1 MHKYLH
7 RNSFNLPIELH
18 CFRCYNIIK
27 LKGAG
32 NTSKNHEPPEKG
44 SRFMNRSIIFRNANK
59 LVKQG
64 YSRSEALREA
74 WRLAKLPEISVK
86 VKGTAATEQRQEALA
101 HLTQYSPELVSFR
114 VAGEP
119 ANRYDPNA
127 VAVIASVKGKG
138 SFLIGYLARELAANI
153 STLLRAGLALLSSG
167 TVTGGY
173 APNMNYGARVSLK
186 FA

>member
-1 MHKYLH
+1 
-7 RNSFNLPIELH
+7 
-18 CFRCYNIIK
+18 
-27 LKGAG
+27 
-32 NTSKNHEPPEKG
+32 
-44 SRFMNRSIIFRNANK
+44 MNRSLIFRNANK

-64 YSRSEALREA
+64 YTRSEAMRRA
-74 WRLAKLPEISVK
+74 WE
-86 VKGTAATEQRQEALA
+86 LA

-114 VAGEP
+114 VAAEP
-119 ANRYDPNA
+119 TNPADSNA
-127 VAVIASVKGKG
+127 VGVIATVKGKG

-173 APNMNYGARVSLK
+173 TPYMNYGARVSLK

>member
-1 MHKYLH
+1 M
-7 RNSFNLPIELH
+7 PIEIRVQL
-18 CFRCYNIIK
+18 CYNIIK

-44 SRFMNRSIIFRNANK
+44 SRFMNRSIIFSNANK

-167 TVTGGY
+167 AVTGGY
-173 APNMNYGARVSLK
+173 APYMNYGARVSLK

>member
-1 MHKYLH
+1 
-7 RNSFNLPIELH
+7 
-18 CFRCYNIIK
+18 
-27 LKGAG
+27 
-32 NTSKNHEPPEKG
+32 
-44 SRFMNRSIIFRNANK
+44 MNRSLIFRNANK

-64 YSRSEALREA
+64 FTRSEAMREA

-86 VKGTAATEQRQEALA
+86 VKGTAATAKRQEALE
-101 HLTQYSPELVSFR
+101 HLTSYSPELVTFR
-114 VAGEP
+114 VAAEP
-119 ANRYDPNA
+119 TNPADRNA
-127 VAVIASVKGKG
+127 VGVIATVKGKG

-173 APNMNYGARVSLK
+173 TPYMNYGARVSLK